1 MVNYLLTI
9 PSDCLRVVARAYE
22 ATPILQPE
30 KGVNVPPLDLYLNNR
45 VAKFEAGLQT
55 SGMDQT
61 IKKFTA
67 RIANRLKRRKHRL
80 KAQLD
85 THLEGGQNGLP
96 GPIHGLELTLQI
108 RVGKQVRSTK
118 NQVNILASK

>member
-1 MVNYLLTI
+1 MV
-9 PSDCLRVVARAYE
+9 AGAYE

-61 IKKFTA
+61 IKQFTA
-67 RIANRLKRRKHRL
+67 KIANWLKRRKHRL

-85 THLEGGQNGLP
+85 THLEGGQNGMP
-96 GPIHGLELTLQI
+96 GPIHGLELTLQT
-108 RVGKQVRSTK
+108 RQWKKTG
-118 NQVNILASK
+118 